1 MRYAAGAADGEV
13 AMTGSLG
20 GDRGQVERLRWW
32 VARGMHSS
40 DEVTPALRRFY
51 AGAPVVFNVVM
62 LRVLSLCLFV
72 WWQAW
77 DLVVLSVAGLLL
89 WAAAMWL
96 AGQAMLAANN
106 VVVYAEMA
114 VNALVTLAVLG
125 WAFGSQAWLVVLMVM
140 AFLLPWSWRLRGL
153 LGVGMGVLFLACWIA
168 VGANGPA
175 SNVAYP
181 GLPAAG
187 TVNLTVALVTIALF
201 IAYPTWLAERAE
213 LALAAEHARSERLL
227 LTVLPEPIATRLK
240 EHEAII
246 ADRFDSASV
255 LFADI
260 VDFTPLAQ
268 RLPPEDVVALLDGVF
283 SRLDALVDQH
293 GLEKIKT
300 IGDAYMVAAGIPAP
314 RDDHLH
320 ALARFAVAARDAF
333 RDPLPGQPA
342 IQLRIGLH
350 TGPVVA
356 GVIGRRRFLYDLWG
370 DTVNTAARLESH
382 GVPGHIHLN
391 DDTAAQLV
399 GDFELTERGVIEIKG
414 KGPMHTWL
422 LTT

>member
-1 MRYAAGAADGEV
+1 MCYAEAADGEV
-13 AMTGSLG
+13 AMTGPMG
-20 GDRGQVERLRWW
+20 GEGGRVERLRSWL
-32 VARGMHSS
+32 ARGMHSS
-40 DEVTPALRRFY
+40 EDVTPALRRFY

-62 LRVLSLCLFV
+62 LRALSLALFV

-77 DLVVLSVAGLLL
+77 TLVVLSVVGLLL
-89 WAAAMWL
+89 WAAAIWL
-96 AGQAMLAANN
+96 AGRAMLAANN
-106 VVVYAEMA
+106 VVVYVEVAGH
-114 VNALVTLAVLG
+114 ALVTLAVLG

-153 LGVGMGVLFLACWIA
+153 LAVGMGVLFLACWVA
-168 VGANGPA
+168 VGATGPA
-175 SNVAYP
+175 SSDAYP

-187 TVNLTVALVTIALF
+187 TVNLTIALVTIAVF

-213 LALAAEHARSERLL
+213 VALATEHARSERLL
-227 LTVLPEPIATRLK
+227 LNVLPAPIATRLK
-240 EHEAII
+240 EHEAVI
-246 ADRFDSASV
+246 ADRFASASV

-268 RLPPEDVVALLDGVF
+268 RLPPEEVVALLDGVF

-314 RDDHLH
+314 RDDHLR

-350 TGPVVA
+350 SGPVVA

-382 GVPGHIHLN
+382 GVPGHIHIN
-391 DDTAAQLV
+391 DDTAARLA
-399 GDFELTERGVIEIKG
+399 GDFELSDRGVIQIKG

-422 LTT
+422 LAT